1 MPPSLTVFAS
11 AKPKFHCLWKPI
23 WPTML
28 RLICSFSLLFVLI
41 TGTSP
46 ARAQAPGGTD
56 FPMGDVA
63 QAAMAEQG
71 LMGPNRFTGAL
82 GPTIIGGE
90 TYASLRLQPDLSV
103 GKFGVGL
110 DIPLMVSLEDGSFRS
125 EEFTDGVGPL
135 RLVRYLRYG
144 RERQDPVYV
153 KVGDLSGATLGF
165 GFVMYQYS
173 NVGSYEKRDW
183 GTEFNVH
190 YDRKVGLEGLY
201 SDFSEASVV
210 GLRPYVRP
218 LELAGTEIPVL
229 SNLEVGGVY
238 ATDQSDA
245 ATPGGSALTIWGAD
259 AGLPVS
265 IGPILDIVPFAA
277 YANISDP
284 GAGAFPDTVATS
296 NQFTPG
302 SGAAVGINAE
312 VRLIADV
319 LSLSGKIERRF
330 FGEDFTGSYF
340 NSVYKA
346 NKLGFL
352 RGRSTHPF
360 REIERSGG
368 DDGTFG
374 ALYGHVLN
382 KVLIGGS
389 LQIPDEGGGTFLR
402 LEARAPDLI
411 PKVTAHAEYNRR
423 PIDDVG
429 DAFVLD
435 ENSTLDARVGYEVRP
450 YLLVGTNYRW
460 TFARVSNNGGEEVE
474 ATSRVFPFVALQL
487 NFGQDAR

>member
-1 MPPSLTVFAS
+1 MMLNRPPV
-11 AKPKFHCLWKPI
+11 
-23 WPTML
+23 

-41 TGTSP
+41 TGMSP
-46 ARAQAPGGTD
+46 AQAQAPGGTG

-63 QAAMAEQG
+63 GAAMAEQG
-71 LMGPNRFTGAL
+71 LTGPNQLTGAF
-82 GPTIIGGE
+82 GPTVIGGE
-90 TYASLRLQPDLSV
+90 TYASLRLQPEFSI
-103 GKFGVGL
+103 GKVGVGL
-110 DIPLMVSLEDGSFRS
+110 DIPLQVSLEDGSFRN

-135 RLVRYLRYG
+135 RLIRYLRYG

-165 GFVMYQYS
+165 GFTMYQYS

-183 GTEFNVH
+183 GTEFNVN
-190 YDRKVGLEGLY
+190 YDRTVGLEGLY
-201 SDFSEASVV
+201 SDFSEVSVV

-218 LELAGTEIPVL
+218 LGLAGAEIPVL

-245 ATPGGSALTIWGAD
+245 ATPGGTPLTIWGAD
-259 AGLPVS
+259 AGLPIS

-284 GAGAFPDTVATS
+284 GAGAFPDTVAAA

-302 SGAAVGINAE
+302 SGTAVGVNVE
-312 VRLIADV
+312 LRLIADL
-319 LSLSGKIERRF
+319 LSLSGKVERRF
-330 FGEDFTGSYF
+330 FGEHFTGSYF
-340 NSVYKA
+340 NSVYET
-346 NKLGFL
+346 NKFGFL
-352 RGRSTHPF
+352 QGHSTHPF
-360 REIERSGG
+360 REIEGSGG
-368 DDGTFG
+368 DNGTFG
-374 ALYGHVLN
+374 ALYGHVIN
-382 KVLIGGS
+382 EILIGGS
-389 LQIPDEGGGTFLR
+389 LQIPDQGDGTFLR

-423 PIDDVG
+423 PVADIG

-435 ENSTLDARVGYEVRP
+435 ENSTLDARVGYKIQP

-460 TFARVSNNGGEEVE
+460 TFARVDKNGGEEVE
-474 ATSRVFPFVALQL
+474 PTSQVFPFVALQL
-487 NFGQDAR
+487 NFGRGAQ